1 MQQQRLSLAR
11 FIKAT
16 VPSRSRLVNKSSNMK
31 QVDEIIYDAIKAD
44 TDIMTAIGG
53 RVVSTCFEV
62 PPTEDDNTPIPNIII
77 TDDGFQAQIFTKD
90 DIWDSDTDRVQA
102 TVDIA
107 AASPSE
113 VKRLAKDVRKAVNNY
128 IHAMYEDGE
137 DIPSLQSLTSDGI
150 AWDWMKP
157 CYHTKLYYTC
167 DVAADLG
174 DDEADNQ
181 ENNE

>member
-1 MQQQRLSLAR
+1 
-11 FIKAT
+11 
-16 VPSRSRLVNKSSNMK
+16 MK

-44 TDIMTAIGG
+44 TDLMTAIGS

-62 PPTEDDNTPIPNIII
+62 PPTEDDNTPLPNIII

-113 VKRLAKDVRKAVNNY
+113 VKQLAKAVRKAVNDY
-128 IHAMYEDGE
+128 IHAMYEQDE
-137 DIPSLQSLTSDGI
+137 DIPSLQSLTSDGV
-150 AWDWMKP
+150 AWDLMKP
-157 CYHTKLYYTC
+157 CYYTHLIYTC

-174 DDEADNQ
+174 DDEAESGNDN
-181 ENNE
+181 E